1 MEKVIFSKFSNERK
15 SQYGIITKIVE
26 SDGRRRVLKEALSQ
40 EATRH
45 IKKIEQNMVMLN
57 QYYCD
62 ENLVIVPC
70 YRIDEKT
77 VEFEYIKARRYDDV
91 IEELIDKEKYGE
103 LEKELKKL
111 KAIITNV
118 KKLENFQLSN
128 QFVQVFGEYDYTSLK
143 EKKAFS
149 ISNIDMIFGNLFIK
163 KEKLFVTDYEWVFDF
178 QVPVEYVLFRSL
190 LLCSAISKLDK
201 IKKEKLYECLGIEL
215 EEIDIYEQME
225 DGLQKFVSGE
235 NFFEDYKKSAKNKI
249 FQLEYAEELLTDK
262 YIDIYYKLSNERDI
276 FVQRQQYIG
285 TDIDLEHKI
294 KNMAAK
300 IIFYLGST
308 GALVKVKEIKGF
320 YNEQLIENI
329 CVKTNADLI
338 IEDDYYF
345 KDKIPYFEI
354 TNMGYEKIFLSVSV
368 IYENTG
374 LIGIYT
380 DKIVQNAN
388 IEKRLIESE
397 REIILKNGDIK
408 FCNEMIE
415 EQNKVIQQQKE
426 QMEVLN
432 TELQETRNRLQEIQ
446 SSSVWKIYKKM
457 KHIKEKV
464 VK

>member
-1 MEKVIFSKFSNERK
+1 
-15 SQYGIITKIVE
+15 
-26 SDGRRRVLKEALSQ
+26 
-40 EATRH
+40 
-45 IKKIEQNMVMLN
+45 
-57 QYYCD
+57 
-62 ENLVIVPC
+62 
-70 YRIDEKT
+70 
-77 VEFEYIKARRYDDV
+77 
-91 IEELIDKEKYGE
+91 
-103 LEKELKKL
+103 
-111 KAIITNV
+111 
-118 KKLENFQLSN
+118 
-128 QFVQVFGEYDYTSLK
+128 
-143 EKKAFS
+143 
-149 ISNIDMIFGNLFIK
+149 
-163 KEKLFVTDYEWVFDF
+163 
-178 QVPVEYVLFRSL
+178 
-190 LLCSAISKLDK
+190 
-201 IKKEKLYECLGIEL
+201 
-215 EEIDIYEQME
+215 
-225 DGLQKFVSGE
+225 
-235 NFFEDYKKSAKNKI
+235 
-249 FQLEYAEELLTDK
+249 
-262 YIDIYYKLSNERDI
+262 
-276 FVQRQQYIG
+276 
-285 TDIDLEHKI
+285 
-294 KNMAAK
+294 MAAK